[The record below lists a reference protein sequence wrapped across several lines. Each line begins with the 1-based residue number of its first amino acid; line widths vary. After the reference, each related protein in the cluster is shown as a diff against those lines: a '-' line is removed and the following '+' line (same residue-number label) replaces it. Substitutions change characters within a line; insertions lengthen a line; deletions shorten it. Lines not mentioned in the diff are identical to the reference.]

1 MMLLYR
7 IYQLCIALPILLVCT
22 MLTAIV
28 TIIGSWIGNAHFWG
42 YYPGKIW
49 SIIICRVLFIPVVV
63 RGHENVDKKTSY
75 VFVANHQGAF
85 DIFLIYGFLGR
96 NFKWMMK
103 KSLRKIFLVG
113 KACESAR
120 HIFVDKSGPKKIQET
135 YAKAREIL
143 KEGTSLVVFPEG
155 ARSFTGHMG
164 VFKKGAFQLADE
176 LQLSVVPVTINGSFD
191 ILPRTKGFGFVR
203 RSKLTLTIH
212 HPILPKGKG
221 PENIKETMEEAYQA
235 VMAGLPP
242 ERHRSRRQQHR
253 LSAVYPYRYHDNVKD
268 HIKYGRKDQKIQ
280 RDPGFSQCIKHSRKY
295 IIHKQ
300 KRQPQEIDPQIL

>member
-1 MMLLYR
+1 MLLYR
-7 IYQLCIALPILLVCT
+7 IYQLCIALPVLLVCT

-49 SIIICRVLFIPVVV
+49 SIIICRVLFIPVIV

-176 LQLSVVPVTINGSFD
+176 LQLPVVPVTIDGSFD
-191 ILPRTKGFGFVR
+191 ILPRTKGFGFVKR
-203 RSKLTLTIH
+203 NKLALTIH

-221 PENIKETMEEAYQA
+221 PENIKETMEEAYQNREHEA
-235 VMAGLPP
+235 L
-242 ERHRSRRQQHR
+242 QHVTELLQEYQLLLQNLADQAQTEKLLAL
-253 LSAVYPYRYHDNVKD
+253 LSAVKILVENYQMQDLLGIAD
-268 HIKYGRKDQKIQ
+268 ILYGGILPVLD
-280 RDPGFSQCIKHSRKY
+280 SESR
-295 IIHKQ
+295 
-300 KRQPQEIDPQIL
+300 

>member
-143 KEGTSLVVFPEG
+143 KEGTSLVVFQGNLDKKYVNLGIETEKG
-155 ARSFTGHMG
+155 IYNFTQDT
-164 VFKKGAFQLADE
+164 V
-176 LQLSVVPVTINGSFD
+176 INV
-191 ILPRTKGFGFVR
+191 TKGDYSSNLSAIESSGGPI
-203 RSKLTLTIH
+203 TIH
-212 HPILPKGKG
+212 ADGKNLDVSYHVLKGSNVALRTHPVNLA
-221 PENIKETMEEAYQA
+221 N
-235 VMAGLPP
+235 
-242 ERHRSRRQQHR
+242 S
-253 LSAVYPYRYHDNVKD
+253 
-268 HIKYGRKDQKIQ
+268 
-280 RDPGFSQCIKHSRKY
+280 
-295 IIHKQ
+295 
-300 KRQPQEIDPQIL
+300 